1 MYSSITTY
9 AELLYYENVLPE
21 SLDWWWEFRIEL
33 YTVYEKV
40 NRPIT
45 QYSTFPSYVRGVYVY
60 GAEFFDALRQAV
72 GDEAFFA
79 GLQEYLAVGRYQV
92 MSGMNSSGS

>member
-1 MYSSITTY
+1 M
-9 AELLYYENVLPE
+9 
-21 SLDWWWEFRIEL
+21 
-33 YTVYEKV
+33 
-40 NRPIT
+40 
-45 QYSTFPSYVRGVYVY
+45 Y

-92 MSGMNSSGS
+92 MSGDEFLRIMTHTNPEALQPLLDEFFDPKY